1 MPSLLSVCWLAVG
14 ALVVA
19 FAALD
24 VGLGAQAYL
33 GLGALASMV
42 VLYVL
47 RPGGWLR
54 LAIVLFALFVSLRY
68 LIWRYTE
75 TLPPLDTIGF
85 VVGLVLVLAET
96 HGFVMHALGMFTNA
110 NPRDRKPAP
119 LPARSEA
126 LPSVDVFIPTYDEP
140 ASLVRQTVLA
150 ATQLRYPK
158 HKLKVHLLDDG
169 GTDAK
174 VWADPENAARARE
187 LQELCAATGATYRTR
202 PDNAG
207 AKAGNVNTALADTAG
222 DLVLILDSDHIPTVD
237 FLERTVGY
245 FLDRPNLAFV
255 QTPHFFRNP
264 DPIERNLDTFAW
276 MPSEGEMFYGHT
288 LKGMDHWNGAF
299 FCGSAAVIARPALE
313 AVGGISTTSITEDAD
328 TALNMHAEGFESLY
342 LDRPMVAGVAPDTFA
357 AFVQQRTRW
366 CQGMLQIL
374 TLNNPLAKPGLRLPQ
389 RLSYL
394 NSVIFWFFSLT
405 RLTFLLVPLAFI
417 FFNLQIIDATFPEFV
432 AFIAPHIFVAL
443 TLNNFLYGKL
453 RLPFVSDVYETA
465 QSLFMAPAV
474 MAVLRNPRKPSWRV
488 TPKNEVLTTDLMS
501 QLAAPVALLF
511 AAIVAAEA
519 AAVWRLVHEPFNVTH
534 LAIVLTWNTLN
545 LVVVTAAFGATLE
558 RGSAMQRLWMPVGT
572 RAFARRG
579 DATIASLIERS
590 NGEHADVLVK
600 PGATDRFVRGER
612 LRLSVEH
619 GLDGI
624 GRDLE
629 GTVLDAR
636 READGSSRYRVAF
649 APATIEDERTQIATL
664 YGSSERWVAFQAGR
678 RHRRSLLT
686 GLVILAVIG
695 LRQLRDIAG
704 VLVRAPG
711 RRATRRPAPATA
723 PAGAGGLAAAAVVL
737 ALLGVLL
744 FGRAAAAQEDTAAA
758 AATTPTT
765 TAEAAPTVSPGAS
778 EARVVTLRSL
788 TRDGDLPTLDVD
800 RPRAAFDF
808 VVTPN
813 TDVEALELQ
822 LGWVSSPE
830 LDADPRGLELRLNG
844 ELVDRLP
851 VVPTGR
857 QQDAR
862 IALPTDDVRAGRN
875 TLELV
880 GRYTRGMRC
889 ERPDVESWTGFSA
902 GQSFLELATTAP
914 GDAATLAD
922 LDRASWRWGIADR
935 GVTLLTTRTP
945 DDALLTT
952 GANLAGALSLRR
964 EQPGLRVRHR
974 VVRPLPATE
983 GAGPRLRLRPEAL
996 AAGVNVLFGTADEL
1010 AEVLPA
1016 GLVERIDRP
1025 VVGLQRLA
1033 AAPESVVVV
1042 LSGRTQAEV
1051 HMAAA
1056 TLANRDLVL
1065 PDAAWAELPQTLAP
1079 NTTPRRTLRS
1089 DTRYRFDNRGVLRF
1103 DAAAQRL
1110 GVMMPAGLMAL
1121 DNRKLT
1127 LRLDYAHAPGLPA
1140 GAVLEVL
1147 VNGRVVRQL
1156 KLDDPDGAMVRDR
1169 RVRLELAGFRPGA
1182 NEIAFRA
1189 GLVGRDADACATTPD
1204 AWVEVFAESELEVPP
1219 LVDVNRYPDL
1229 ALLTGDGPLGRG
1241 GGRALGF
1248 TVAAPDPGVIA
1259 AAWTLA
1265 GRVAASHEQALPQLE
1280 MRLADPAERPHGVWI
1295 GTADLLD
1302 PRVAT
1307 ASGLADV
1314 VLGGDDATRIAQSS
1328 PATTPAR
1335 RSAWLDELD
1344 QVERTGIV
1352 RSLAESALAAS
1363 GLDTALRAF
1372 EPVQL
1377 APERFAEW
1385 RSRATAFFRLD
1396 QVAEVTRLPRDRSFD
1411 AALAGLPR
1419 HGANGEL
1426 GAELFVVAVDPEVLE
1441 RAVADLVRPDR
1452 WAQLEGT
1459 AAAWRLDAE
1468 PMATATPVLPVAVPT
1483 DVSLSSVSLWYANWF
1498 AANPA
1503 RWFLVVVAGAIG
1515 LGVAISSALGRGDAR

>member
-33 GLGALASMV
+33 GLGAVASMV

-75 TLPPLDTIGF
+75 TLPPLETIGF
-85 VVGLVLVLAET
+85 VIGLVLVLAET
-96 HGFVMHALGMFTNA
+96 HGFVMHALGMFTNV
-110 NPRDRKPAP
+110 NPRQRKPAP

-174 VWADPENAARARE
+174 VWADAENAARARE
-187 LQELCAATGATYRTR
+187 LQELCAVTGATYRTR

-207 AKAGNVNTALADTAG
+207 AKAGNVNSALADTAG
-222 DLVLILDSDHIPTVD
+222 DLILILDSDHIPTVD

-288 LKGMDHWNGAF
+288 LKGMDHWNAAF

-488 TPKNEVLTTDLMS
+488 TPKNEVLSTDLMS
-501 QLAAPVALLF
+501 QLAAPVAFLF

-600 PGATDRFVRGER
+600 PGAMDRFVRGER

-649 APATIEDERTQIATL
+649 APANVEDERTQIATL

-711 RRATRRPAPATA
+711 RRATRRPAPATV

-765 TAEAAPTVSPGAS
+765 TAEAAQTVSPGAS

-788 TRDGDLPTLDVD
+788 TRDGELPTLDVG

-830 LDADPRGLELRLNG
+830 LDADPRGLELHLNG

-862 IALPTDDVRAGRN
+862 VVLPTDDVRAGRN

-880 GRYTRGMRC
+880 GRYTRGLRC
-889 ERPDVESWTGFSA
+889 ERPDVESWTGFTA
-902 GQSFLELATTAP
+902 GQSFLELATTMRA
-914 GDAATLAD
+914 DDATLAD

-952 GANLAGALSLRR
+952 GANLAGALALRR

-974 VVRPLPATE
+974 VVRPLPEAAT
-983 GAGPRLRLRPEAL
+983 AGPRLRLRPEAL

-1025 VVGLQRLA
+1025 VVGLHRLV

-1042 LSGRTQAEV
+1042 LSGRTRAEV

-1079 NTTPRRTLRS
+1079 DTTPRRTLRS
-1089 DTRYRFDNRGVLRF
+1089 DTRYRFDTPGVRRF
-1103 DAAAQRL
+1103 DATAQRL

-1189 GLVGRDADACATTPD
+1189 GVVGRDADACATTPD

-1229 ALLTGDGPLGRG
+1229 ALLTGDGPLGLG

-1248 TVAAPDPGVIA
+1248 TVAAPDPAVIG

-1280 MRLADPAERPHGVWI
+1280 MRMSAASERPHGVWI

-1314 VLGGDDATRIAQSS
+1314 VLGGADATRIAQSS
-1328 PATTPAR
+1328 PRATPAR

-1344 QVERTGIV
+1344 QVERPGIV
-1352 RSLAESALAAS
+1352 RSLAESVLDAS
-1363 GLDTALRAF
+1363 GIETALRALD
-1372 EPVQL
+1372 PVQL
-1377 APERFAEW
+1377 APDQLAEW
-1385 RSRATAFFRLD
+1385 RSRAAAFFRLD
-1396 QVAEVTRLPRDRSFD
+1396 EVAEVTRLPRDRSFD

-1419 HGANGEL
+1419 HGANGGL
-1426 GAELFVVAVDPEVLE
+1426 GAELFVVAVDAEVLE

-1468 PMATATPVLPVAVPT
+1468 PMATATPVLPVAVPA
-1483 DVSLSSVSLWYANWF
+1483 DVSLSSVSLWYANRF

-1503 RWFLVVVAGAIG
+1503 RWFVVVVTGAIG
-1515 LGVAISSALGRGDAR
+1515 LGVAISVALGRGDKR